1 MDQLNG
7 VSNDRPEL
15 GAFLA
20 TFETLSTEDKAKA
33 LQHIICKRRGE
44 VLTTYNTD
52 TVCVPPDVHSCH
64 ICRQLV
70 ITQKPPDDG
79 HTRFESEDLVLS
91 KETIQQGLAQ
101 KCIFIEWIFRFL
113 VRGLHE
119 FKSHITKR
127 VNPPSPLESVRDAAD
142 DLQYISTA
150 GLLLTCDGW
159 SDSDRNE
166 LMVWLWYEADP
177 FLVDRLWSIAPDL
190 HEGRPYDVFV
200 RGYNNRV
207 GGRFRMSAAAGKS
220 STQVLCQP
228 PARTMLSCRRATYE
242 DYIRHMI

>member
-1 MDQLNG
+1 MDQFNG
-7 VSNDRPEL
+7 VSSDRPEL

-20 TFETLSTEDKAKA
+20 TFEALSSEDKAKA
-33 LQHIICKRRGE
+33 LQHIIRTRRGE
-44 VLTTYNTD
+44 VLTTYKTD
-52 TVCVPPDVHSCH
+52 TVCISPDVHSCH

-70 ITQKPPDDG
+70 ITQKPHDDDDR

-119 FKSHITKR
+119 FKSHIAKR

-159 SDSDRNE
+159 IDSDRSE
-166 LMVWLWYEADP
+166 LMIWLWYEADP
-177 FLVDRLWSIAPDL
+177 FLVDKLWSIAPDL

-200 RGYNNRV
+200 RGYDNRV

-220 STQVLCQP
+220 SAQVLCQP
-228 PARTMLSCRRATYE
+228 PARTMLSFRQAINE
-242 DYIRHMI
+242 A